1 MLDKIA
7 SKYYWLEDIAKQLT
21 EEAAYTEGELQAYE
35 DYWNA
40 VSTEKSLWQGK
51 YRLGEEKGRAEG
63 KAEAMLETAKNLLA
77 LKVDEVIIIQST
89 GLSKDELGKLKEQL

>member
-40 VSTEKSLWQGK
+40 ASTEKTLFEGK
-51 YRLGEEKGRAEG
+51 YRLG
-63 KAEAMLETAKNLLA
+63 KAEAMLETAKNMLA
-77 LKVDEVIIIQST
+77 LKVDEAIIIQST